1 MGSTTFW
8 SSEYVGAGLKTCHWY
23 VPSGCTADSLY
34 VKRESGS
41 STYVYWRDGSWKL
54 GLGQSTTYAVSGTSG
69 SETFFSGGTTGGNSY
84 VTVRVNYHTVEGP
97 SNPSASN
104 ISGPASDS
112 TLMSTV
118 TLSNSTMNIA
128 SQGLI
133 HRVTWSAGSWSVS
146 AQTSSGATSI
156 SQNISDSI
164 SYFPSSSSYVVTVSC
179 QTYNSAMQA
188 IGSATSTNFIVT
200 IPQNDLSKPSLSFTS
215 TINPATQT
223 IGGRNITGRTIMH
236 LSGGATLRCYATLA
250 SVRITGPGVD
260 TTITDPATGINVNAV
275 QNGPIS
281 FTAVATDSRGYT
293 SDPVTTQSYNFVS
306 YTSPALV
313 ASASRCNAS
322 GNADELGQYVQCT
335 VSFSYHLF
343 NDSISPDNSAL
354 VQFYYSS
361 DGGATWSTNPIG
373 QTTVSGSSTVLQID
387 TGGGFAR
394 DHEYKIKAVLSDA
407 VGSTVSSILSIYT
420 AGVFMRWDHNHNAFG
435 FGGYPSRQN
444 SVYVNADWEL
454 YTHGQEIIDLI
465 HPIGSIYISINDTSP
480 ATLFP
485 GTYWRRISGRYL
497 IAAGAPNANDDNS
510 IGSITG
516 GWNAIAGTKA
526 GGDAHSHATQ
536 NHTLTISEIPQHY
549 HGMLDWWNTSYT
561 SGGSTRAAVAVNGD
575 GSGSADVRNNRS
587 RSDGVI
593 QSASNMT
600 VRTGTNIGQPHNHGA
615 TETAWNLTP
624 YFAVN
629 MWLRV
634 ATAEEAATDI

>member
-8 SSEYVGAGLKTCHWY
+8 SNEYVGAGLKTCYWS

-34 VKRESGS
+34 VKRESGT
-41 STYVYWRDGSWKL
+41 STYVYWRDGNWKL
-54 GLGQSTTYAVSGTSG
+54 RSGQSTTYAVSGTSG
-69 SETFFSGGTTGGNSY
+69 SETFFSGGSTGGNSY
-84 VTVRVNYHTVEGP
+84 VTVIVYYHTVEGS

-104 ISGPASDS
+104 ISGPASDNS
-112 TLMSTV
+112 LWSTV
-118 TLSNSTMNIA
+118 TLSNSTMDIA

-133 HRVTWSAGSWSVS
+133 HGITWSAGGWSVS

-164 SYFPSSSSYVVTVSC
+164 RYFPSSSSYVVTVSC
-179 QTYNSAMQA
+179 QTYNSTMQP

-200 IPQNDLSKPSLSFTS
+200 IPQNTLSKPSLSFTS

-236 LSGGATLRCYATLA
+236 LSGDATLRCYATLA

-322 GNADELGQYVQCT
+322 GNADEMGQYVQCT

-343 NDSISPDNSAL
+343 NDSISPENSAL
-354 VQFYYSS
+354 VKFYFSS
-361 DGGATWSTNPIG
+361 DGGATWSTDPIG
-373 QTTVSGSSTVLQID
+373 QTTVSGSSTVLQIAD
-387 TGGGFAR
+387 GGGFLR
-394 DHEYKIKAVLSDA
+394 DQEYKIKAVLSDA

-435 FGGYPSRQN
+435 FGGYPSTQN
-444 SVYVNADWEL
+444 SVYVNANWNL
-454 YTHGQEIIDLI
+454 YTHGSEIIDLI
-465 HPIGSIYISINDTSP
+465 HPVGSVYISVAPVSP
-480 ATLFP
+480 KTLFP
-485 GTYWRRISGRYL
+485 GTYWKLIRGRFL
-497 IAAGAPNANDDNS
+497 MS
-510 IGSITG
+510 IGSPSANNDNYFGQMSGRGWGYGRDALGWTG
-516 GWNAIAGTKA
+516 GQDFVPLSVENLPPHTHGSRSLTGTANGVLMDDYVPGGISFTGILSATTPRARSWAGSD
-526 GGDAHSHATQ
+526 GDAVRTVTINAT
-536 NHTLTISEIPQHY
+536 HEHDS
-549 HGMLDWWNTSYT
+549 
-561 SGGSTRAAVAVNGD
+561 V
-575 GSGSADVRNNRS
+575 GSGLAHNNIPPF
-587 RSDGVI
+587 VL
-593 QSASNMT
+593 
-600 VRTGTNIGQPHNHGA
+600 VC
-615 TETAWNLTP
+615 
-624 YFAVN
+624 
-629 MWLRV
+629 MWIRV
-634 ATAEEAATDI
+634 ATQAEEDDPFT